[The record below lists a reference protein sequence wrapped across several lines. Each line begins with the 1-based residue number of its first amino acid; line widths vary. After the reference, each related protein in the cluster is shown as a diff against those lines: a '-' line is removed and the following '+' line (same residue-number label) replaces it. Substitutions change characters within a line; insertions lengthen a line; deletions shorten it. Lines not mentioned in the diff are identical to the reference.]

1 MFLKKKEFTYSDNT
15 IELFELSALQR
26 IEYFD
31 FLVEQ
36 SQKNE
41 DVEKA
46 EGIKKTALIIRANT
60 ESNAWLVSRSL
71 AHGETRDIEQVYHE
85 VLSLWPPEA
94 LGKAAKEVLVIS
106 GMAQTENT
114 ESENHQGD
122 VQAEP
127 LEK

>member
-1 MFLKKKEFTYSDNT
+1 M
-15 IELFELSALQR
+15 
-26 IEYFD
+26 
-31 FLVEQ
+31 
-36 SQKNE
+36 
-41 DVEKA
+41 
-46 EGIKKTALIIRANT
+46 
-60 ESNAWLVSRSL
+60 SRSL

-85 VLSLWPPEA
+85 VLSQWPPEA

-127 LEK
+127 LEKSLPVNINLFCAYHMNLNVLIGAECSVR